1 MIRCYDFGHMLIDYS
16 QRKKLKALAHH
27 LKPVVNIGKEGVSDG
42 VIYSISEKLEKN
54 ELIKIKF
61 SHHKDQKS
69 KISDKILNATN
80 AIKVS
85 IIGNILI
92 IYKKSE
98 NQKNRH
104 IKI

>member
-1 MIRCYDFGHMLIDYS
+1 MSIDSS

-27 LKPVVNIGKEGVSDG
+27 LKPIVNIGKEGASDG
-42 VIYSISEKLEKN
+42 VVHSISEKLEKN

-61 SHHKDQKS
+61 SHYKDQKN
-69 KISDKILNATN
+69 KISDKIASATS
-80 AIKVS
+80 ATTVS

-92 IYKKSE
+92 LYKKSE